1 MWGELWCMI
10 LRIDWKGKIG
20 YGDVVSPICYAHAMA
35 QKNCCDVE
43 LKFHWPHKK
52 GEKYKIED
60 PESLDYRTRY
70 LASIVNPINYHQ
82 VKINHKFESKLDY
95 NHSNYD
101 DSDSFHNFWYSRVQ
115 NLENSKSFIAL
126 NTTATH
132 KQQLEE
138 YGGKSKTWKD
148 PAGLEKWQ
156 ILEEQITS
164 KWGLDVKRVGYETP
178 IADVIDIYRKCL
190 LAIGYHGSTMWVA
203 RYLRCPMIIYS
214 MRKQTAKSFQWATV
228 SNKLEVK
235 ELINKNPYEL
245 RERSLKRL
253 GELNV
258 QFEQYLN
265 IPNIHRLRGKR
276 T

>member
-1 MWGELWCMI
+1 MI
-10 LRIDWKGKIG
+10 LRINWKGKIG

-43 LKFHWPHKK
+43 LIFHWPHKK
-52 GEKYKIED
+52 GEKYKTED
-60 PESLDYRTRY
+60 PESLDFRTKY
-70 LASIVNPINYHQ
+70 LASIVKPIDYHQ
-82 VKINHKFESKLDY
+82 VKINNVFESKLKY

-101 DSDSFHNFWYSRVQ
+101 DGDSFHNFWYSRIQ
-115 NLENSKSFIAL
+115 NMEINKNYVAL

-132 KQQLEE
+132 KQQLEQ
-138 YGGKSKTWKD
+138 YDKGKTWKD
-148 PAGLEKWQ
+148 PVGLNKWQ
-156 ILEEQITS
+156 LLEEQIVS
-164 KWGLDVKRVGYETP
+164 KWGMEVKHVGYETP
-178 IADVIDIYRKCL
+178 ISEVIDIYKKCT

-203 RYLRCPMIIYS
+203 RYLRCPMLIYS
-214 MRKQTAKSFQWATV
+214 MRKQTARSFQWGIV

-235 ELINKNPYEL
+235 DLVNKNPYEL
-245 RERSLKRL
+245 REKSLKRL

-265 IPNIHRLRGKR
+265 IPNVHRLRGKR